1 MSICVNSIGD
11 VTITLKK
18 EGEVNVGDLVQMSK
32 NQTAKKAVAESDPI
46 GVCLS
51 VNGEYM
57 AVLVSG
63 GVTLNCDDSTLEV
76 GFAPIKVADG
86 NKIKKGTAGKTRL
99 VVDVDKTGKTAQVI
113 L

>member
-18 EGEVNVGDLVQMSK
+18 DGEVLVGDLVMMSNNK
-32 NQTAKKAVAESDPI
+32 TAKKATSESDPI
-46 GVCLS
+46 GVCQS
-51 VNGEYM
+51 INGDYI

-63 GVTLNCDDSTLEV
+63 GVTLNCDDSSLQV
-76 GFAPIKVADG
+76 GFNPIKVKEG
-86 NKIKKGTAGKTRL
+86 NKIGKAESGKLRL
-99 VVDVDKTGKTAQVI
+99 VVDVDTSSKVAQVI